1 MLLQF
6 NGININDIDEV
17 RNSIKNNEIHFQS
30 FVKLLK
36 NINFDKNNNFTVELS
51 GLHDNLFILVQE
63 HFNYNL
69 SSIVLEQSIKN
80 KIYYNLIKIGK
91 HEKSILIQTTPMDS
105 DIITSI
111 GKESDKHKKTS
122 LASNDSPG
130 NKMLSQ
136 DNNLIGK
143 SNVGITANWN
153 KLFSNILNYYHNVI
167 NSDNVKIENHELILS
182 NLIKKKQDHFIFYL
196 KGEAHNVYVNPLISN
211 INVNSLNLTN
221 IEKEKVNNFLNF
233 KSGVKLGESLEAYQ
247 LLLDRLRPNEDT
259 FDMLSQL
266 LSAAVDNAKELALDK
281 INASKELLPLF
292 TTLLMKDMNFRDICR
307 LMSSNEVSL
316 LVNKLR
322 DNIIFN
328 KKFKLAGAISYYV
341 NGVPVDYIIG
351 DEYVDSLNKN
361 AQKFIES
368 KLKKDFLEL
377 IYSEETL
384 KDKAQTYFDF
394 LYGDS
399 KNLFRNL
406 ILLLVDKNPELL
418 KVYKKELETAV
429 ILKKNKVENNLEYN
443 DEGEYISNIDD
454 FFDTIENDFS
464 IENLMYDDESI
475 SNEVKDEKYKIFRY
489 IEEAEMRQYDLNKV
503 ITTNHSF
510 DMIKVNYDILKQV
523 NKESNEYKA
532 LLKFLSYNQGIDVNI
547 DEKINKLMR
556 LNSDTYSLLSERKKK
571 KKINTELRDKYNLG
585 KNLFDLFLF
594 LNNQEY
600 KKDIIELYEYSKDN
614 INILHLMSNAKNY
627 RER

>member
-1 MLLQF
+1 MF
-6 NGININDIDEV
+6 
-17 RNSIKNNEIHFQS
+17 
-30 FVKLLK
+30 
-36 NINFDKNNNFTVELS
+36 FDKNNNFTVELS

-91 HEKSILIQTTPMDS
+91 HEKSILIQTTPMDL

-153 KLFSNILNYYHNVI
+153 KLFSNVLNYYHNVI

-196 KGEAHNVYVNPLISN
+196 KGESHNVYVNPLISN

-307 LMSSNEVSL
+307 LMSSNEVAL

-328 KKFKLAGAISYYV
+328 KKFK
-341 NGVPVDYIIG
+341 
-351 DEYVDSLNKN
+351 
-361 AQKFIES
+361 
-368 KLKKDFLEL
+368 
-377 IYSEETL
+377 
-384 KDKAQTYFDF
+384 
-394 LYGDS
+394 
-399 KNLFRNL
+399 R
-406 ILLLVDKNPELL
+406 
-418 KVYKKELETAV
+418 
-429 ILKKNKVENNLEYN
+429 
-443 DEGEYISNIDD
+443 
-454 FFDTIENDFS
+454 
-464 IENLMYDDESI
+464 
-475 SNEVKDEKYKIFRY
+475 R
-489 IEEAEMRQYDLNKV
+489 R
-503 ITTNHSF
+503 
-510 DMIKVNYDILKQV
+510 
-523 NKESNEYKA
+523 
-532 LLKFLSYNQGIDVNI
+532 
-547 DEKINKLMR
+547 
-556 LNSDTYSLLSERKKK
+556 
-571 KKINTELRDKYNLG
+571 
-585 KNLFDLFLF
+585 
-594 LNNQEY
+594 
-600 KKDIIELYEYSKDN
+600 
-614 INILHLMSNAKNY
+614 
-627 RER
+627 